1 MHHVRICFT
10 IAGLALLAGCSDSPA
25 PTAQRSEPPP
35 APVTGRQAFQYLYG
49 SSRIWA
55 SDSMPLTI
63 RSLHAAGV
71 TGGKGTA
78 GAWEVVFVS
87 PMNARARTYTW
98 SAVEAEGL
106 HKGVFPGPQETWH
119 AGGPNQPF
127 SPALLKVDTPEA
139 LDAATKSAASAS
151 YLNKPGQRPM
161 VDYLLDYEAAT
172 RFPNPVWHVLW
183 GGSVSSAE
191 YSVTV
196 DASTGKTVAHD

>member
-1 MHHVRICFT
+1 MHCVRICFA
-10 IAGLALLAGCSDSPA
+10 IAAAALLVGCSDSPA
-25 PTAQRSEPPP
+25 PTVKKSEPPP
-35 APVTGRQAFQYLYG
+35 EPVTGRQAFQYLYG

-55 SDSMPLTI
+55 PDSMPLTI
-63 RSLHAAGV
+63 RSLHAPGV
-71 TGGKGTA
+71 TGSNGTA

-87 PMNARARTYTW
+87 LTNARARTYTW

-127 SPALLKVDTPEA
+127 SPALLKVDTPDA
-139 LDAATKSAASAS
+139 LDAASKSAAS
-151 YLNKPGQRPM
+151 YLSKPGQRPL
-161 VDYLLDYEAAT
+161 VDYLLDFEAAT

-191 YSVTV
+191 YSVIV
-196 DASTGKTVAHD
+196 DASTGKTVGHD

>member
-1 MHHVRICFT
+1 MHCVRICFA
-10 IAGLALLAGCSDSPA
+10 ISAVALLAGCSDSPPPA
-25 PTAQRSEPPP
+25 ARPAEPTP

-55 SDSMPLTI
+55 PDSMPLTI
-63 RSLHAAGV
+63 RSLHAPGV

-87 PMNARARTYTW
+87 SANAKARTYTW

-139 LDAATKSAASAS
+139 LDAASKSDTSVA
-151 YLNKPGQRPM
+151 YLSKPGQRPP
-161 VDYLLDYEAAT
+161 VDYLLDFQAAT

-183 GGSVSSAE
+183 GGTLSSAE
-191 YSVTV
+191 YSVAV
-196 DASTGKTVAHD
+196 DSSTGKTVAHD

>member
-1 MHHVRICFT
+1 MHHVRMIISLSRRWLCSRDVPT
-10 IAGLALLAGCSDSPA
+10 ALLRPRRQAD
-25 PTAQRSEPPP
+25 PPP

-55 SDSMPLTI
+55 PDSMPLTI
-63 RSLHAAGV
+63 RSLHAPGV

-127 SPALLKVDTPEA
+127 SPALLKA
-139 LDAATKSAASAS
+139 GYSRSARR
-151 YLNKPGQRPM
+151 G
-161 VDYLLDYEAAT
+161 
-172 RFPNPVWHVLW
+172 H
-183 GGSVSSAE
+183 
-191 YSVTV
+191 
-196 DASTGKTVAHD
+196 

>member
-1 MHHVRICFT
+1 M
-10 IAGLALLAGCSDSPA
+10 ALLAGCSDSPPPA
-25 PTAQRSEPPP
+25 ARQANPPP
-35 APVTGRQAFQYLYG
+35 APVTGRQASQYLYG
-49 SSRIWA
+49 SSRSWA

-63 RSLHAAGV
+63 RSLHAPGV

-87 PMNARARTYTW
+87 PMKARARTYTW

-106 HKGVFPGPQETWH
+106 HKGVFPGAQETWH

-139 LDAATKSAASAS
+139 LDAATQSAASAS
-151 YLNKPGQRPM
+151 YLSKPGQRPM
-161 VDYLLDYEAAT
+161 VDYLLDYQAAT

-183 GGSVSSAE
+183 GGSLSSAE

>member
-1 MHHVRICFT
+1 M
-10 IAGLALLAGCSDSPA
+10 AAAALLTGCSDSPP
-25 PTAQRSEPPP
+25 PTSRKAEPPP

-55 SDSMPLTI
+55 SDSLPLTI
-63 RSLHAAGV
+63 RSLHAPGI

-87 PMNARARTYTW
+87 QMNARARTYTW

-119 AGGPNQPF
+119 PGGPNQPF

-139 LDAATKSAASAS
+139 LDAATQSAAS
-151 YLNKPGQRPM
+151 YLSKPGQRPV

-183 GGSVSSAE
+183 GGTVSSAE

-196 DASTGKTVAHD
+196 DASSGKVVGHD

>member
-1 MHHVRICFT
+1 
-10 IAGLALLAGCSDSPA
+10 
-25 PTAQRSEPPP
+25 
-35 APVTGRQAFQYLYG
+35 
-49 SSRIWA
+49 
-55 SDSMPLTI
+55 MPLTI
-63 RSLHAAGV
+63 RSLHAPGV
-71 TGGKGTA
+71 TSGKGTA

-87 PMNARARTYTW
+87 PMSARARTYTW

-151 YLNKPGQRPM
+151 YLSKPGQRPM
-161 VDYLLDYEAAT
+161 VDYLLDFEAAT

-183 GGSVSSAE
+183 GGTLSSAE

-196 DASTGKTVAHD
+196 DANTGKIVAHD

>member
-1 MHHVRICFT
+1 MLHVRICFA
-10 IAGLALLAGCSDSPA
+10 IAAAALLAGCSDSPPPA
-25 PTAQRSEPPP
+25 ARRSEPPP

-55 SDSMPLTI
+55 PDSMPLTI
-63 RSLHAAGV
+63 RSLHVPGV
-71 TGGKGTA
+71 TSGKGTA

-87 PMNARARTYTW
+87 PSNARARTYTW

-106 HKGVFPGPQETWH
+106 HKGVFPGPQEAWH

-139 LDAATKSAASAS
+139 LDAATKAAAS
-151 YLNKPGQRPM
+151 YLSKPGQRPV
-161 VDYLLDYEAAT
+161 VDYLLDYQAAT

-183 GGSVSSAE
+183 GGTLSSAE

-196 DASTGKTVAHD
+196 DASTGKVVGHD

>member
-1 MHHVRICFT
+1 MRICFA
-10 IAGLALLAGCSDSPA
+10 IVALALLAGCSEGPA
-25 PTAQRSEPPP
+25 PAAKQSEPPP
-35 APVTGRQAFQYLYG
+35 PPVTGRQAFQYLYG

-63 RSLHAAGV
+63 RSLHAPGI
-71 TGGKGTA
+71 KNEPGTS

-87 PMNARARTYTW
+87 PMNSRARTYTW

-127 SPALLKVDTPEA
+127 SPALLKVDTSEA
-139 LDAATKSAASAS
+139 LEAATKSAVE
-151 YLNKPGQRPM
+151 YLSKPGQRPP
-161 VDYLLDYEAAT
+161 VDYMLEYQTAT
-172 RFPNPVWHVLW
+172 RFPHPVWHVLW

-191 YSVTV
+191 YTVTI
-196 DASTGKTVAHD
+196 DATTGKVVGHD

>member
-1 MHHVRICFT
+1 MHRVRICFA
-10 IAGLALLAGCSDSPA
+10 ISAIALLAGCSDSPPPA
-25 PTAQRSEPPP
+25 ARPAEPPP

-55 SDSMPLTI
+55 PDSMPLTI
-63 RSLHAAGV
+63 RSLHAPGI
-71 TGGKGTA
+71 TSGKGTA

-87 PMNARARTYTW
+87 QANAKARTYTW

-127 SPALLKVDTPEA
+127 SPALLKVDTPES
-139 LDAATKSAASAS
+139 LDAATKSATSAS
-151 YLNKPGQRPM
+151 YLSKPGQRPT
-161 VDYLLDYEAAT
+161 VDYLLDFQAAT

-183 GGSVSSAE
+183 GGTLSSAE

-196 DASTGKTVAHD
+196 DASTGKIVGHD

>member
-1 MHHVRICFT
+1 MHHVRICFA
-10 IAGLALLAGCSDSPA
+10 IAAVALLAGCSDSPP
-25 PTAQRSEPPP
+25 PTARRSEPPP

-55 SDSMPLTI
+55 PDSMPLTI
-63 RSLHAAGV
+63 RSLHAPGV

-139 LDAATKSAASAS
+139 LDAATKSAASA
-151 YLNKPGQRPM
+151 
-161 VDYLLDYEAAT
+161 AT
-172 RFPNPVWHVLW
+172 
-183 GGSVSSAE
+183 
-191 YSVTV
+191 
-196 DASTGKTVAHD
+196 

>member
-1 MHHVRICFT
+1 MHRVRICFA
-10 IAGLALLAGCSDSPA
+10 IAAIALLAGCSDSPPPA
-25 PTAQRSEPPP
+25 ARQAEPPP

-55 SDSMPLTI
+55 PDSVPLTI
-63 RSLHAAGV
+63 RSLHAPGV
-71 TGGKGTA
+71 AGGKGTA

-87 PMNARARTYTW
+87 PANARARTYTW

-119 AGGPNQPF
+119 EGGPKQPF
-127 SPALLKVDTPEA
+127 SPALLKVDTSDA
-139 LDAATKSAASAS
+139 LDAANKSPASAS
-151 YLNKPGQRPM
+151 YLSKPGQRPM

>member
-1 MHHVRICFT
+1 MRNVRICFA
-10 IAGLALLAGCSDSPA
+10 ISALALLTGCSDSPPPA
-25 PTAQRSEPPP
+25 AKQAEPPP

-55 SDSMPLTI
+55 PDSMPLTI
-63 RSLHAAGV
+63 RSLHAPGI

-87 PMNARARTYTW
+87 PANARARTYTW

-139 LDAATKSAASAS
+139 LDAATKAPTTAV
-151 YLNKPGQRPM
+151 YLSKPGERPL
-161 VDYLLDYEAAT
+161 VDYLLDFETAT
-172 RFPNPVWHVLW
+172 RFPNPAWHVLW
-183 GGSVSSAE
+183 GGTLSSAE

>member
-1 MHHVRICFT
+1 MHRVRTFFAT
-10 IAGLALLAGCSDSPA
+10 AAVVLLAGCSESPA
-25 PTAQRSEPPP
+25 PTVQRSEPPP
-35 APVTGRQAFQYLYG
+35 PPVTGRQAFQYLYG

-63 RSLHAAGV
+63 RSLHAPGV
-71 TGGKGTA
+71 IGGKGTA

-127 SPALLKVDTPEA
+127 SPALLKVDTPEV
-139 LDAATKSAASAS
+139 LDEATKSAATVS
-151 YLNKPGQRPM
+151 YLSKPGQRPM
-161 VDYLLDYEAAT
+161 VDYLLDFEAAT
-172 RFPNPVWHVLW
+172 RFPNPAWRVLW
-183 GGSVSSAE
+183 GGTLSSAE

-196 DASTGKTVAHD
+196 DASTGKIVAHD

>member
-1 MHHVRICFT
+1 MHHVRICFAIT
-10 IAGLALLAGCSDSPA
+10 VAAVLAGCSDSPA
-25 PTAQRSEPPP
+25 PTIKKSEPSP

-55 SDSMPLTI
+55 PDSMPLTI
-63 RSLHAAGV
+63 RSLHAPGV
-71 TGGKGTA
+71 TGSNGTA

-87 PMNARARTYTW
+87 PATARARTYTW

-106 HKGVFPGPQETWH
+106 HKGVFPGQQETWH

-127 SPALLKVDTPEA
+127 SPALLKVDTPDA
-139 LDAATKSAASAS
+139 LDAASKSAAS
-151 YLNKPGQRPM
+151 YLSKPGDRPM
-161 VDYLLDYEAAT
+161 VDYLLDFEAAT

-191 YSVTV
+191 YSVIV
-196 DASTGKTVAHD
+196 DASTGKTVGHD

>member
-1 MHHVRICFT
+1 MHHVRICFAAT
-10 IAGLALLAGCSDSPA
+10 AVALLLGCSESPA
-25 PTAQRSEPPP
+25 PPARQPETPP

-55 SDSMPLTI
+55 PDSMPLTI

-71 TGGKGTA
+71 TSGKGTA

-87 PMNARARTYTW
+87 PMNSRARTYTW

-106 HKGVFPGPQETWH
+106 HKGVFPGPQEAWH
-119 AGGPNQPF
+119 
-127 SPALLKVDTPEA
+127 
-139 LDAATKSAASAS
+139 
-151 YLNKPGQRPM
+151 KPGQRPM
-161 VDYLLDYEAAT
+161 VDYLLDFEAAT

-183 GGSVSSAE
+183 GGTLSSAE

-196 DASTGKTVAHD
+196 DASTGKVVGHD

>member
-1 MHHVRICFT
+1 MRICLAF
-10 IAGLALLAGCSDSPA
+10 AAAALLAGCSDSPPPA
-25 PTAQRSEPPP
+25 AQKSEPPP

-55 SDSMPLTI
+55 PDSMPLTI
-63 RSLHAAGV
+63 RSWHAPRV

-78 GAWEVVFVS
+78 GAWEVVFAS
-87 PMNARARTYTW
+87 SMNSRARTYTW

-139 LDAATKSAASAS
+139 LDAATKSSASAS
-151 YLNKPGQRPM
+151 YLSKPGQRPV
-161 VDYLLDYEAAT
+161 VDYLLDFQAAT

-183 GGSVSSAE
+183 GGTLSSAE

-196 DASTGKTVAHD
+196 DATTGKVVSHD

>member
-1 MHHVRICFT
+1 MNHARICFA
-10 IAGLALLAGCSDSPA
+10 IAAVAMLTGCSDSPP
-25 PTAQRSEPPP
+25 PTPRQTEPPP

-63 RSLHAAGV
+63 RSLHAPGV
-71 TGGKGTA
+71 TSGKGTA

-106 HKGVFPGPQETWH
+106 HRGVFPGPQETWH
-119 AGGPNQPF
+119 PGGPNQPF

-139 LDAATKSAASAS
+139 LDAATKSAVS
-151 YLNKPGQRPM
+151 YLSKPGQRPL
-161 VDYLLDYEAAT
+161 VDYLLDFEAAT

-183 GGSVSSAE
+183 GGTLSSAE

-196 DASTGKTVAHD
+196 DASTGKVVGHD

>member
-1 MHHVRICFT
+1 MHYVRICFT

-63 RSLHAAGV
+63 RSLHAVGV

-98 SAVEAEGL
+98 SAV
-106 HKGVFPGPQETWH
+106 
-119 AGGPNQPF
+119 
-127 SPALLKVDTPEA
+127 
-139 LDAATKSAASAS
+139 
-151 YLNKPGQRPM
+151 
-161 VDYLLDYEAAT
+161 
-172 RFPNPVWHVLW
+172 
-183 GGSVSSAE
+183 
-191 YSVTV
+191 
-196 DASTGKTVAHD
+196 

>member
-1 MHHVRICFT
+1 
-10 IAGLALLAGCSDSPA
+10 
-25 PTAQRSEPPP
+25 
-35 APVTGRQAFQYLYG
+35 
-49 SSRIWA
+49 
-55 SDSMPLTI
+55 MPLTI
-63 RSLHAAGV
+63 RSLHALGV
-71 TGGKGTA
+71 TGGQGTA

-106 HKGVFPGPQETWH
+106 HRGVFPGPQETWH

-139 LDAATKSAASAS
+139 LDAATKSAAGAT

-183 GGSVSSAE
+183 GGTLSSAE

-196 DASTGKTVAHD
+196 DASTGKVVSHD